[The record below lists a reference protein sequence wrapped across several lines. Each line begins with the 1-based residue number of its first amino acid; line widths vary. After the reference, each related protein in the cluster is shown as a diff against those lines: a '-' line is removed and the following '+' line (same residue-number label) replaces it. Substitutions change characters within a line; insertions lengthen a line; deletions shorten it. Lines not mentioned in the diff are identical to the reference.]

1 MREWIAGIGSAIVTL
16 YLMVNAETGAAA
28 VACLFL
34 APVIFGML
42 MAFIDGITD

>member
-16 YLMVNAETGAAA
+16 YLMVNAETGAGA

-34 APVIFGML
+34 APVIFTML
-42 MAFIDGITD
+42 MFFIDGITD